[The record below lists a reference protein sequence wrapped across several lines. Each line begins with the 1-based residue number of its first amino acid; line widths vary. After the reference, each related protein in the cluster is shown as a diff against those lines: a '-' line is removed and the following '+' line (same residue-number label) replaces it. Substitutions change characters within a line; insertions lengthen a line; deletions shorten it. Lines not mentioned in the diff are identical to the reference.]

1 MTTTPIPANI
11 TPDDLEWVRYDSL
24 VIGDRQIDNVHNR
37 NQDIVE
43 RPTERQ
49 LRRSKGRMTTVD
61 AIGPYIPA
69 PGARNADIAHTIMVV
84 NPGAPDESTGLKNHY
99 VWIVKR

>member
-1 MTTTPIPANI
+1 MTTTRIPNDI
-11 TPDDLEWVRYDSL
+11 TPNDLEWVRYDSL
-24 VIGDRQIDNVHNR
+24 RIGDRQIHNVHR
-37 NQDIVE
+37 INQNTGD

-49 LRRSKGRMTTVD
+49 MRASKGLMTTVD

-69 PGARNADIAHTIMVV
+69 PGARNAHMADRIMVV
-84 NPGAPDESTGLKNHY
+84 NPGADDAATGMKDHF